1 DIGLDAVA
9 SMGPPSF
16 ESGKSNIA
24 APKSQTLR
32 FNGAALIRERKAST
46 CATRRSAWCGF
57 NGAALF
63 RERKVRPRPRAVAE
77 ASPGFNGAAL
87 FRERKAA
94 YFPDSAREAI
104 RVNGAALFRERK
116 GLERRER
123 ILVVAGDA
131 LRGPACAE
139 RRQPHAA

>member
-1 DIGLDAVA
+1 
-9 SMGPPSF
+9 
-16 ESGKSNIA
+16 
-24 APKSQTLR
+24 
-32 FNGAALIRERKAST
+32 
-46 CATRRSAWCGF
+46 RSAWCGF

-104 RVNGAALFRERK
+104 RFNGAALFRERK
-116 GLERRER
+116 GLDRRQRLLVEAVDALMGPPSFESGKRYAASAPQRARAKTRFNGAALIRER
-123 ILVVAGDA
+123 KG
-131 LRGPACAE
+131 AE
-139 RRQPHAA
+139 HWEA